1 MKYLIVFLFLLH
13 LLTPATAQEDESRTY
28 RQMRTLEA
36 MQLLQE
42 KNPQVRLNQAA
53 IERFIAKESSRVKS
67 QEISIPLAI
76 HILYTNN
83 SEKIS
88 EEQILSQ
95 IEALNRDF
103 SYAERDKGRLQI
115 DHKKGFS
122 EKATPIDIQF
132 CLAGSARYI
141 RSKKSGWT
149 YDNTIKSSEHGGIEA
164 FDPENVVNI
173 WVAALDE
180 QLSGYAQM
188 PGGPSTTDGIVIDY
202 RFFGTMGSVQAP
214 YDEGKTLT
222 HLMGNFLGLYP
233 LWGLT
238 ECSDDYVM
246 DTPIHNYPNYGCPDD
261 NHISTCAGF
270 PVEMIVNFMDN
281 TDDACLY
288 LFTYGQKK
296 RMQAILSEGGPRAS
310 LATSRRAC
318 KEQKA
323 EERELSETNAESL
336 DIPGFDLFPN
346 PANRETFVDL
356 YLPEA
361 TPQVSLQ
368 VFDLTGRIVY
378 DRPIDGTAKQQQIR
392 IDCSEWSPGIYF
404 FQMSIEGERLNKRLL
419 INRP

>member
-103 SYAERDKGRLQI
+103 SYVERDKGRLQI

-132 CLAGSARYI
+132 CLASSARYI

-246 DTPIHNYPNYGCPDD
+246 DTHIHN
-261 NHISTCAGF
+261 
-270 PVEMIVNFMDN
+270 
-281 TDDACLY
+281 
-288 LFTYGQKK
+288 
-296 RMQAILSEGGPRAS
+296 
-310 LATSRRAC
+310 
-318 KEQKA
+318 
-323 EERELSETNAESL
+323 
-336 DIPGFDLFPN
+336 
-346 PANRETFVDL
+346 
-356 YLPEA
+356 
-361 TPQVSLQ
+361 
-368 VFDLTGRIVY
+368 
-378 DRPIDGTAKQQQIR
+378 
-392 IDCSEWSPGIYF
+392 
-404 FQMSIEGERLNKRLL
+404 
-419 INRP
+419 